1 MPLSEEQ
8 ALSAC
13 STGLGGAFRCL
24 FGPPKEKKSN
34 HYFMNIVRFGVVGT
48 NFITD
53 WMLKGASHESRFR
66 LTAVSSRSEETAR
79 NFAQRYQVPHTFT
92 RLEDMAQSPH
102 IDAVYI
108 ATPNS
113 LHAEQSLLFLRHG
126 KHVLVEKPFA
136 TTAAEAEAMACE
148 ARAGGLVIMEAM
160 KTTVTPNFIK
170 LQQSLHRVGPVR
182 RYFAAYCQY
191 SSRYDKFKEGIVLNA
206 FNPALGNGSLT
217 DIGVYCLS
225 PMVALFGMPQSVKSV
240 SFSLS
245 SGADGQGAALFTYP
259 EMDAMVL
266 YSKIADSALP
276 SEIMGEAGT
285 LRIPAINRFN
295 GLTLR
300 HRDGREEDLSEP
312 HIDDD
317 MYYEIKLFIDRV
329 LQCDT
334 TPNLNRVEQ
343 SVGVVQLLEEIMV
356 NGKTMVNGK

>member
-1 MPLSEEQ
+1 
-8 ALSAC
+8 
-13 STGLGGAFRCL
+13 
-24 FGPPKEKKSN
+24 
-34 HYFMNIVRFGVVGT
+34 MNSVRFGVIGT

-66 LTAVSSRSEETAR
+66 LTAVCSRSEATAR
-79 NFAQRYQVPHTFT
+79 DFAERYRVPHTFT
-92 RLEDMAQSPH
+92 SLDEMARSPQ

-113 LHAEQSLLFLRHG
+113 LHAEQSLLCLRHG

-136 TTAAEAEAMACE
+136 TTVADAKAMAAEAEA
-148 ARAGGLVIMEAM
+148 RGLVIMEAM

-170 LQQSLHRVGPVR
+170 LQQSLHRIGPVR

-225 PMVALFGMPQSVKSV
+225 PMVALFGLPQTVRSV
-240 SFSLS
+240 SFPLS
-245 SGADGQGAALFTYP
+245 SGVDGQGAALFTYP

-276 SEIMGEAGT
+276 SEIQGEAGT

-300 HRDGREEDLSEP
+300 HRNGEIEELSEP
-312 HIDDD
+312 HLDDD
-317 MYYEIKLFIDRV
+317 MYYEIKLFIDRI

-334 TPNLNRVEQ
+334 TPHLNSVEQ
-343 SVGVVQLLEEIMV
+343 SVGVVQLIEKIVL
-356 NGKTMVNGK
+356 

>member
-1 MPLSEEQ
+1 MK
-8 ALSAC
+8 
-13 STGLGGAFRCL
+13 T
-24 FGPPKEKKSN
+24 
-34 HYFMNIVRFGVVGT
+34 VRFGVVGT

-66 LTAVSSRSEETAR
+66 LTAVSSRSADTAR
-79 NFAQRYQVPHTFT
+79 TFAQKYNVPYTFT
-92 RLEDMAQSPH
+92 SLEEMARSPQ

-113 LHAEQSLLFLRHG
+113 LHAEQSLLCLRHG

-136 TTAAEAEAMACE
+136 TTLVDAKAMAAEAEA
-148 ARAGGLVIMEAM
+148 RGLVIMEAM

-170 LQQSLHRVGPVR
+170 LQQSLHRIGPVR

-225 PMVALFGMPQSVKSV
+225 PMVALFGLPQTVRSV
-240 SFSLS
+240 SFPLS

-259 EMDAMVL
+259 EMDAMVI

-276 SEIMGEAGT
+276 SEIQGEAGT

-317 MYYEIKLFIDRV
+317 MYYEIKLFIDRI

-343 SVGVVQLLEEIMV
+343 SVGVVELIEKIVLW
-356 NGKTMVNGK
+356 

>member
-1 MPLSEEQ
+1 MK
-8 ALSAC
+8 
-13 STGLGGAFRCL
+13 T
-24 FGPPKEKKSN
+24 
-34 HYFMNIVRFGVVGT
+34 VRFGVVGT

-66 LTAVSSRSEETAR
+66 LTAVSSRSADTAR
-79 NFAQRYQVPHTFT
+79 AFAQKYNVPYTFT
-92 RLEDMAQSPH
+92 SLEEMAQSPQ

-113 LHAEQSLLFLRHG
+113 LHAEQSLLCLRHG

-136 TTAAEAEAMACE
+136 TTLVDAKAMAAEAK
-148 ARAGGLVIMEAM
+148 ARGLVIMEAM
-160 KTTVTPNFIK
+160 KTTATPNFIK
-170 LQQSLHRVGPVR
+170 LQQSLHRIGPIR

-206 FNPALGNGSLT
+206 FNPALGNGALT

-225 PMVALFGMPQSVKSV
+225 PMVALFGMPQTVKSI
-240 SFSLS
+240 SFPLS
-245 SGADGQGAALFTYP
+245 SGADGQGAALFGYP

-276 SEIMGEAGT
+276 SEIQGEAGT

-300 HRDGREEDLSEP
+300 HRNGHIEELAEP

-317 MYYEIKLFIDRV
+317 MYYEIKLFIDRI

-334 TPNLNRVEQ
+334 TPHLNSVEQ
-343 SVGVVQLLEEIMV
+343 STGVVQLLEKLGEEV
-356 NGKTMVNGK
+356 L

>member
-1 MPLSEEQ
+1 M
-8 ALSAC
+8 A
-13 STGLGGAFRCL
+13 
-24 FGPPKEKKSN
+24 
-34 HYFMNIVRFGVVGT
+34 
-48 NFITD
+48 
-53 WMLKGASHESRFR
+53 
-66 LTAVSSRSEETAR
+66 RSP
-79 NFAQRYQVPHTFT
+79 Q
-92 RLEDMAQSPH
+92 

-113 LHAEQSLLFLRHG
+113 LHAEQSLLCLRHG

-136 TTAAEAEAMACE
+136 TTVADAKAMAAEAEA
-148 ARAGGLVIMEAM
+148 RGLVIMEAM

-170 LQQSLHRVGPVR
+170 LQQSLHRIGPVR

-225 PMVALFGMPQSVKSV
+225 PMVALFGLPQTVRSV
-240 SFSLS
+240 SFPLS
-245 SGADGQGAALFTYP
+245 SGVDGQGAALFTYP

-276 SEIMGEAGT
+276 SEIQGEAGT

-300 HRDGREEDLSEP
+300 HRNGEIEELSEP
-312 HIDDD
+312 HLDDD
-317 MYYEIKLFIDRV
+317 MYYEIKLFIDRI

-334 TPNLNRVEQ
+334 TPHLNSVEQ
-343 SVGVVQLLEEIMV
+343 SVGVVQLIEKIVLW
-356 NGKTMVNGK
+356 